1 MKSGFVAVVGRP
13 NVGKSTLINS
23 IIGKKVAI
31 TSNKPQTTR
40 NIIRGIYNKDDT
52 QIIFVDTPGIHKPNS
67 KLGKTLN
74 SQAYYSIN
82 DADFIMFVV
91 DTSGLGAGD
100 RFILEEIKK
109 TKKDVILVI
118 NKIDAISK
126 EMLIKLIS
134 LYNNIYN
141 FKDIVPISALKKNNI
156 KELINVLEIYL
167 PDNILYYGK
176 NDIVDKSIEF
186 QIAEIVREKVFN
198 QTKEEVP
205 HSITC
210 KTESIIRN
218 NNAYNIVVS
227 IIVDR
232 TSLKKIVIGSKGDK
246 IKKIGTSARIEIES
260 LLNKKIYLELFVK
273 TVKKWRDREK
283 YLSEYGFTD
292 FKE

>member
-40 NIIRGIYNKDDT
+40 NIIRGIYNKDDI

-134 LYNNIYN
+134 IYNNIYN

-156 KELINVLEIYL
+156 KELINVLEKYL

>member
-40 NIIRGIYNKDDT
+40 NIIRGIYNKDDI

-126 EMLIKLIS
+126 ETLIKLIS

-156 KELINVLEIYL
+156 KELINVLEKYL